1 MILSRAQ
8 LEEIAAAVTDDFD
21 RFFFGVS
28 PEEEREDI
36 LPTPID
42 QLAKGKATGPR
53 MRQDP
58 PARIPKQAAEKK
70 RPFLFWKP
78 CQSGKEGGK
87 RDPSGPRD
95 AMAGIP
101 AKTSSDRQWYPCPAT
116 VSNNGG
122 SPERTSGE

>member
-1 MILSRAQ
+1 MKDVHVLVATNWYGKYITDIVLLSRAQ

-53 MRQDP
+53 MR
-58 PARIPKQAAEKK
+58 
-70 RPFLFWKP
+70 
-78 CQSGKEGGK
+78 
-87 RDPSGPRD
+87 
-95 AMAGIP
+95 
-101 AKTSSDRQWYPCPAT
+101 
-116 VSNNGG
+116 
-122 SPERTSGE
+122 